1 MSEIPATP
9 RPQGDALVPVVGAA
23 TDVGRL
29 RSVNEDGRL
38 LYTSDGA
45 DEKARVDAV
54 RVAVA
59 RQNKE

>member
-29 RSVNEDGRL
+29 RSVNEDGYLALPPAFVVVTAWAGTRP
-38 LYTSDGA
+38 
-45 DEKARVDAV
+45 DAPPPGPL
-54 RVAVA
+54 
-59 RQNKE
+59 